1 MDDKKFMTAAL
12 ELAREAAEQGETP
25 VGAVIVR
32 NGVIV
37 GRGKNLRE
45 KSRDA
50 LRHAEI
56 NAIEEA
62 CRNLGGWRLSGCV
75 LYVTLEPCPMCAGA
89 VINSRIDKVVFGAYD
104 KKAGSAGSVTNLFT
118 LEYNHKP
125 EFVGGVMA
133 EECETVLKK
142 FFSDLRRKKKMFKTQ
157 MVEVKTK
164 DQIERTAAI
173 ADEIWHEWF
182 PRILSAEQIDY
193 MVEKFQSAE
202 AMTKQIT
209 EENYRYFIIR
219 KGDSCIGYTAVKPDG
234 NSLFL
239 SKIYI
244 KKEFRGNGYSKE
256 VFEFLK
262 NICREEGFTS
272 IWLTVNKHNESSIAV
287 YKKIGF
293 ELFGEDV
300 TDIGNGYV
308 MDDYFFRLKI

>member
-1 MDDKKFMTAAL
+1 
-12 ELAREAAEQGETP
+12 
-25 VGAVIVR
+25 
-32 NGVIV
+32 
-37 GRGKNLRE
+37 
-45 KSRDA
+45 
-50 LRHAEI
+50 
-56 NAIEEA
+56 
-62 CRNLGGWRLSGCV
+62 
-75 LYVTLEPCPMCAGA
+75 MCAGA
-89 VINSRIDKVVFGAYD
+89 VINSRIDRVVFGAYD
-104 KKAGSAGSVTNLFT
+104 KKAGSAGSVTNLF
-118 LEYNHKP
+118 LLDYNHKP

-133 EECETVLKK
+133 EECEAVLKN
-142 FFSDLRRKKKMFKTQ
+142 FFSDLRRKKKMLKTQ
-157 MVEVKTK
+157 MVEVKTQ

-202 AMTKQIT
+202 AMTRQIA

-219 KGDSCIGYTAVKPDG
+219 KGGSCIGYTAVKPDG
-234 NSLFL
+234 DSLFL

-244 KKEFRGNGYSKE
+244 KKEYRGNGCGRE

-262 NICREEGFTS
+262 NICREEGFSS
-272 IWLTVNKHNESSIAV
+272 IWLTVNKYNESSIAV